1 MIYQYLSIISSILVV
16 IGYVPELYNL
26 CHCLFLNKPY
36 NEYSNKLI
44 WMIWIGASSFG
55 LSYGICINDNYLIV
69 NYGINTLLNGSIFI
83 LRMCAFR
90 KPTLE
95 QNIKELIP

>member
-1 MIYQYLSIISSILVV
+1 M
-16 IGYVPELYNL
+16 
-26 CHCLFLNKPY
+26 
-36 NEYSNKLI
+36 EY
-44 WMIWIGASSFG
+44 
-55 LSYGICINDNYLIV
+55 DNYLIV